1 MVLKALREDRMVF
14 MRDRRIYSELL
25 KRAVAEVMDL
35 RFKRLERPAGMLGS
49 LT

>member
-1 MVLKALREDRMVF
+1 
-14 MRDRRIYSELL
+14 L